1 MTGPVDASA
10 KPAFEHARSAFRW
23 ACRCDVMVRKP
34 GNVSIHSPGHAMQAE
49 QFLTSAEAS
58 LPCLFARGAKVGARI
73 ESAVRATRAAVA
85 CNTNLG
91 ILLLCAPL
99 AAAAERSPRSELTAL
114 FATLAAV
121 IAELDIDDARA
132 AFRAITVANPG
143 GLGKAAEQ
151 DVTTEPDVGLV
162 AAMAHAADRDMIAR
176 QYANGF
182 ADLCG
187 FGLDA
192 LRASHALAGMS
203 HTLAVQR
210 LYLGWLVREP
220 DSHIARK
227 FGREMARG
235 VSAEA
240 RVWLERLS
248 ADNCAADSA
257 DFMRWDESLKAR
269 GLNPG
274 TSADLTV
281 ATLFLAALC
290 NPALCAE
297 GAGTAVYGLA

>member
-1 MTGPVDASA
+1 MTGPIDAGA
-10 KPAFEHARSAFRW
+10 KPVFEHARSAFRW

-58 LPCLFARGAKVGARI
+58 MPGLFAHGAKVGARI

-99 AAAAERSPRSELTAL
+99 AAAAERSPLSGCSTL

-121 IAELDIDDARA
+121 LAELDIEDARA
-132 AFRAITVANPG
+132 AFRAIALANPG

-151 DVTTEPDVGLV
+151 DVATEPDVGLV
-162 AAMAHAADRDMIAR
+162 EAMALAAGRDMIAR

-192 LRASHALAGMS
+192 LRANHALSGMS
-203 HTLAVQR
+203 HPLAVQR
-210 LYLGWLVREP
+210 LYLAWLAREP

-227 FGREMARG
+227 FGVETACG
-235 VSAEA
+235 VSGEA
-240 RVWLERLS
+240 RVWLERLG
-248 ADNCAADSA
+248 ADARAADSA
-257 DFMRWDESLKAR
+257 DFIRWDESLKAR

-290 NPALCAE
+290 DPALCAE
-297 GAGTAVYGLA
+297 RAGTATHGLA

>member
-1 MTGPVDASA
+1 MA
-10 KPAFEHARSAFRW
+10 KPIDPAVTPVFEHARSAFRW
-23 ACRCDVMVRKP
+23 ACWSDVMVRKP

-58 LPCLFARGAKVGARI
+58 LPGLFALGAKVGARI

-99 AAAAERSPRSELTAL
+99 AAAAERSPRSDCTTLL
-114 FATLAAV
+114 ATLSAV
-121 IAELDIDDARA
+121 LAELGIDDARA
-132 AFRAITVANPG
+132 AFRAIAEANPG

-151 DVTTEPDVGLV
+151 DVGTEPDIGLV
-162 AAMAHAADRDMIAR
+162 EAMALAADRDMIAR

-192 LRASHALAGMS
+192 LRASQAMPGMS
-203 HTLAVQR
+203 HALAVQR
-210 LYLGWLVREP
+210 LYLGWLAREP

-227 FGREMARG
+227 FGVKTACG
-235 VSAEA
+235 VSGEA
-240 RVWLERLS
+240 RVWLQRLS
-248 ADNCAADSA
+248 AEASAADSA
-257 DFMRWDESLKAR
+257 DFMRWDESLKTR

-290 NPALCAE
+290 DPALCTEAS
-297 GAGTAVYGLA
+297 GTDARGLL

>member
-1 MTGPVDASA
+1 MREQVVSTTLE
-10 KPAFEHARSAFRW
+10 PARAAFLW
-23 ACRCDVMVRKP
+23 ACRSDVMVRKP

-58 LPCLFARGAKVGARI
+58 LAGLFALGAKVGERVYA
-73 ESAVRATRAAVA
+73 AVNATRAAVG

-99 AAAAERSPRSELTAL
+99 AAAAGRAPRSDG
-114 FATLAAV
+114 ATLLAML
-121 IAELDIDDARA
+121 AEVLDRLDIDDARA
-132 AFRAITVANPG
+132 VFGAIRTASPG
-143 GLGKAAEQ
+143 GLGAAAEQ
-151 DVTTEPDVGLV
+151 DVSAEPDVGLV
-162 AAMAHAADRDMIAR
+162 EAMALAADRDMIAR

-187 FGLDA
+187 FGLDD
-192 LRASHALAGMS
+192 LRASLALPGMS
-203 HTLAVQR
+203 HSLAVQR
-210 LYLGWLVREP
+210 LYLGWLALEP

-227 FGREMARG
+227 FGLETARG

-240 RVWLERLS
+240 RGWLRRIC
-248 ADNCAADSA
+248 ADGRAADGEA
-257 DFMRWDESLKAR
+257 FARWDASLKAR

-290 NPALCAE
+290 DPGLCT
-297 GAGTAVYGLA
+297 GAWPM